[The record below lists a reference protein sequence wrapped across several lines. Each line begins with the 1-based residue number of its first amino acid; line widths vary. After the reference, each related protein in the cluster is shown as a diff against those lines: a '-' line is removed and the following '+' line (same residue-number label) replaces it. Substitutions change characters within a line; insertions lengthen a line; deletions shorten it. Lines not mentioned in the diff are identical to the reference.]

1 MLFLR
6 AAEDRGMDLP
16 TAAFAVAKMLD
27 GILVQQVKSPLRPP
41 LSHFS
46 SSFFLLSSP
55 SLVCKSPF
63 LDLLT
68 VTSCLSH
75 YKDASDSV

>member
-27 GILVQQVKSPLRPP
+27 GILVQQVKSPLR
-41 LSHFS
+41 HFS